1 MTDTARQVRQDLQRQ
16 LRDLDKRSAA
26 KLATAIIALE
36 RRTQRAGATLNFA
49 ASGAQQLDLTWPQ
62 TFPDD
67 QYGVW
72 VQLYTGNPA
81 QVHAVPL
88 LATKTAAGISISVT
102 AASAVGN
109 VGVDVLAVRT

>member
-1 MTDTARQVRQDLQRQ
+1 MSIQRPE
-16 LRDLDKRSAA
+16 DPHE
-26 KLATAIIALE
+26 TE
-36 RRTQRAGATLNFA
+36 RT
-49 ASGAQQLDLTWPQ
+49 Q

-88 LATKTAAGISISVT
+88 LATKTAAGISVSVA